1 MKRIMKILGIITI
14 MALLLGGGAVIPV
27 AAAPDVT
34 VSIDAP
40 AQAAAGS
47 DFTANVNISTV
58 TNFDACQYDVTFN
71 ASVLRLDNVTS
82 GLIGSTPVPV
92 DITNEISSGTWRVVQ
107 NVSGYAGV
115 SGSGYLAVLH
125 FHVIGSAGTSSNINL
140 SNGVLSNNLA
150 QEIPAT
156 WVGDTVSVPETTPP
170 TVAST
175 SPVANAT
182 GVAVTTTVT
191 ATFSEAMN
199 ASTITTSSFTLSGV
213 SGSVSYN
220 SGTYTATFTPSANL
234 SYSTTYTAT
243 LSIAITDAAGNPLA
257 SAYSWSFTTTSA
269 PPGTVTVSISAPDTA
284 APGSDFTANVNISQ
298 VTNFDACQYDVSFN
312 ASVLQLTSVT
322 SGLIGSTPVPVDI
335 TNEIS
340 SGTWRVVQ
348 NVSGYAGVSGS
359 GYLAVLHFHV
369 IGSNGTSSAIS
380 LSNGVL
386 SNNLAEEIPA
396 TWVGDSVNVVGVD
409 TTPPTVASTS
419 PVANATGVAIS
430 ATVSATFSEA
440 LNASTITT
448 TSFTLKVGTTSVS
461 GSVAYNSGT
470 YTATFTPGANL
481 AYSTTYTATL
491 STAIKD
497 VAGNP
502 LASAYSWSFTT
513 ASASAP
519 TVTSVS
525 PASGATDVAVNT
537 LVTATFNMAMNAS
550 TITTSSFTLKAGTTP
565 VSGSVAYN
573 SSTYTATF
581 TPGANLS
588 YSTAY
593 TATLST
599 AITNTYGTPLASA
612 YSWSF
617 TTASAPDTTP
627 PMVASTS
634 PVANATGVAIST
646 TVSATFSEALNA
658 STITT
663 TSFTLKAGTT
673 PVSGNISYNSST
685 YTATFTPG
693 ANLTISTTYTA
704 TLSTAITDAAG
715 NPLASAYSWSFTT
728 VTGDLG
734 DEVDATPP
742 GGTLTL
748 GAGTYAGDVI
758 IDKPIT
764 IIGTEGTIISGGI
777 TIGEL
782 TGSSVTIENLTI
794 TDYTDFGIKIVKVK
808 PVDTFIIRNNTMQGV
823 SGSIIGIEVDEVVFG
838 GSLTIER
845 NSILGNQVG
854 IKLLEH
860 VADATIQFNNITNN
874 TTGLEILAVVSDADA
889 SYNWWNDISG
899 PKETNNNPGGIGNKV
914 VGDIDYQ
921 PWLTRQFQTVLD
933 DNIAYFGF
941 AMVSLSA
948 GWNVISTPIALD
960 PACDTWGEYV
970 ALGDGLNLH
979 ATSPAYYFDSQTQ
992 AWVALTNTYPLK
1004 PCDAIYVR
1012 MASADVAPILYSP
1025 NLSVPSKQLYTGWN
1039 LVGLAYVDCLGLKA
1053 NEALVSIEEVAGGL
1067 TGYKL
1072 VVSPPVNQP
1081 SWIYTGGAIAD
1092 WNGEGQP
1099 PDGWM
1104 LRTYGY
1110 WVFML
1115 NDGTLAGFAFTPVSL
1130 GR

>member
-1 MKRIMKILGIITI
+1 
-14 MALLLGGGAVIPV
+14 V
-27 AAAPDVT
+27 AAQPDVT

-58 TNFDACQYDVTFN
+58 TNFDACNYDVSFN

-92 DITNEISSGTWRVVQ
+92 DIANEISSGTWTIVQ
-107 NVSGYAGV
+107 NVSGTAGV

-125 FHVIGSAGTSSNINL
+125 FHVIGSAGSSSNINL

-156 WVGDTVSVPETTPP
+156 WVGDTVSVPDTTPP

-182 GVAVTTTVT
+182 GVAISTAVS

-199 ASTITTSSFTLSGV
+199 ASTITTTSFTLKAGTTPV

-220 SGTYTATFTPSANL
+220 SGTYTATFTPGANL

-243 LSIAITDAAGNPLA
+243 LSTAITDATGNPLA
-257 SAYSWSFTTTSA
+257 SAYSWSFTTASA
-269 PPGTVTVSISAPDTA
+269 PPGMVTVSISAPDTA
-284 APGSDFTANVNISQ
+284 APGSDFTANVNIST
-298 VTNFDACQYDVSFN
+298 VTNFDACNYDVSFN
-312 ASVLQLTSVT
+312 ASVLRLDNVT

-335 TNEIS
+335 YNEIS
-340 SGTWRVVQ
+340 SGTWTIVQ
-348 NVSGYAGVSGS
+348 NVSGTAGVTGS

-396 TWVGDSVNVVGVD
+396 TWVGDSVSVVGVD
-409 TTPPTVASTS
+409 TTPPTVASVS
-419 PVANATGVAIS
+419 PASGATGVAVN
-430 ATVSATFSEA
+430 TVVTATFSEA

-448 TSFTLKVGTTSVS
+448 SSFTLKVGTTSVS
-461 GSVAYNSGT
+461 GSVSYNSGT
-470 YTATFTPGANL
+470 YTATFTPSANL
-481 AYSTTYTATL
+481 SYSTTYTATL

-525 PASGATDVAVNT
+525 PASGATGVAIT
-537 LVTATFNMAMNAS
+537 TAVTATFNMAMTAS
-550 TITTSSFTLKAGTTP
+550 TITTTSFTLKAGTTP
-565 VSGSVAYN
+565 VSGSVSYN

-588 YSTAY
+588 YSTTY

-627 PMVASTS
+627 PTVASTS

-658 STITT
+658 LTITT
-663 TSFTLKAGTT
+663 TSFTLKAGATS
-673 PVSGNISYNSST
+673 VSGSISYNSST

-742 GGTLTL
+742 GGTLVL
-748 GAGTYAGDVI
+748 GAGTYAGNVI

-764 IIGTEGTIISGGI
+764 ITGTAGTIISGGI

-794 TDYTDFGIKIVKVK
+794 TGYTDFGIKIVKVK
-808 PVDTFIIRNNTMQGV
+808 PVDTFIIRNNTIQGV

-889 SYNWWNDISG
+889 SYNWWSDISG

-941 AMVSLSA
+941 AMVEVDA
-948 GWNVISTPIALD
+948 GWNIISTPIALD
-960 PACDTWGEYV
+960 PACDTWGEYA

-992 AWVALTNTYPLK
+992 AWVTLTNAYPLK

-1039 LVGLAYVDCLGLKA
+1039 LVGLAYVDSLGLKA

-1092 WNGEGQP
+1092 WNGQGQP
-1099 PDGWM
+1099 PAGWM

-1115 NDGTLAGFAFTPVSL
+1115 NNGTLAGFTFTPVSL